1 MYLSFFLFTSVHP
14 CHPPCLQPS
23 DGSFLFG
30 ERDGQTERE
39 REREREKNRH
49 DERAW
54 NTGNGLRQCREHAS
68 TCVCVRKKK
77 KSVLQEFLI
86 MPFYP
91 ERAFVPRDRKILS
104 SPPALRFFF
113 PSVYADKSIPRF
125 NTPSRIYPLN
135 PFRWPMSRD
144 ANYTL
149 FSLPFLFFSL
159 SLSPLGFL
167 KNISPFFSINSTRFS
182 ITARENLFKFLAPP
196 LLQSLLF
203 FFLIN

>member
-1 MYLSFFLFTSVHP
+1 MPRARVH
-14 CHPPCLQPS
+14 
-23 DGSFLFG
+23 
-30 ERDGQTERE
+30 
-39 REREREKNRH
+39 
-49 DERAW
+49 
-54 NTGNGLRQCREHAS
+54 
-68 TCVCVRKKK
+68 VCMCKKKKK

-149 FSLPFLFFSL
+149 FSLSFLPFLSL

-182 ITARENLFKFLAPP
+182 IAARENLFKFLAPP